1 MKKKVIIIVVIML
14 LVILAV
20 LGVLAKYADMGRVAT
35 SNEPKYCIKIVSDGG
50 NKVTYWGLGY
60 KVIRYPAI
68 SPNEPYKNYL
78 GAKMGSWF
86 MNYELTGY
94 DELEVELLEE
104 GKTIKITKTRD
115 IEWIASL
122 LKDSKYNKEL
132 CLGISTHKIKLGED
146 TYYVLEGCKEI
157 LKGKVQASLTDD
169 DFEKLMDIITGYY
182 KYNEYDKIYTLYS
195 DTVDVTK
202 LVKYRGV
209 LYGKSYAIID
219 YMPNPEYAIGVI
231 DQLIASEYIPKYD
244 GETNAEEIL
253 NAKIDSIGESTMVLY
268 YNNNYVL
275 FEKMH
280 NQ

>member
-1 MKKKVIIIVVIML
+1 MKKKVIIIAVIIL
-14 LVILAV
+14 LSVLAV
-20 LGVLAKYADMGRVAT
+20 LGLLAKYVDTGRVAT

-60 KVIRYPAI
+60 KVIRYPAV

-78 GAKMGSWF
+78 GAKMGNWF

-94 DELEVELLEE
+94 DELEVEIIDEE
-104 GKTIKITKTRD
+104 KTIKITKTRD
-115 IEWIASL
+115 IEWITSL

-146 TYYVLEGCKEI
+146 TYYILGGCKEI
-157 LKGKVQASLTDD
+157 LKGKNQASLTDE
-169 DFEKLMDIITGYY
+169 DFENLMDIITGYY
-182 KYNEYDKIYTLYS
+182 KYNEYDKTYILYS
-195 DTVDVTK
+195 DTVDVNK
-202 LVKYRGV
+202 LVKYKDV

-219 YMPNPEYAIGVI
+219 FAQKTEGNIGVI
-231 DQLIASEYIPKYD
+231 DKLIDNGYIPKYN

-253 NAKIDSIGESTMVLY
+253 NAKVVSIGESTMVLY

>member
-1 MKKKVIIIVVIML
+1 MKKKIIIITLIIFFVV
-14 LVILAV
+14 LVI
-20 LGVLAKYADMGRVAT
+20 LGVLAKYVDMGRVAT
-35 SNEPKYCIKIVSDGG
+35 SNEPKYCVKIVSDGG

-60 KVIRYPAI
+60 KVIRYPAV

-78 GAKMGSWF
+78 GAKMGNWF
-86 MNYELTGY
+86 MNYELTEY
-94 DELEVELLEE
+94 DELEVEIIDE

-146 TYYVLEGCKEI
+146 TYYILGGCKEI
-157 LKGKVQASLTDD
+157 LKGKNQASLTDR
-169 DFEKLMDIITGYY
+169 DFEKLMDIITGYH
-182 KYNEYDKIYTLYS
+182 KYNEYDKTYMLYS
-195 DTVDVTK
+195 DTVDVNK

-209 LYGKSYAIID
+209 LYGKSFAIID
-219 YMPNPEYAIGVI
+219 YKPNPEGPIGVI
-231 DQLIASEYIPKYD
+231 DKLIDSEYIPKYN
-244 GETNAEEIL
+244 GETNAREIL
-253 NAKIDSIGESTMVLY
+253 NAKVDSLGESTLVLY

-280 NQ
+280 DQ

>member
-1 MKKKVIIIVVIML
+1 MKKKMIIVIGIIL

-20 LGVLAKYADMGRVAT
+20 LGVLAKYVDMGRVAT

-60 KVIRYPAI
+60 KVIGYPAV

-94 DELEVELLEE
+94 DELEVELIEE

-115 IEWIASL
+115 IEAIACL

-146 TYYVLEGCKEI
+146 TYYILGGCKEI
-157 LKGKVQASLTDD
+157 LKGDKQASLTDK
-169 DFEKLMDIITGYY
+169 DFEKLMDVITGYY
-182 KYNEYDKIYTLYS
+182 KYNEYDKIYILYS
-195 DTVDVTK
+195 DTVDINK
-202 LVKYRGV
+202 LVKYRGA
-209 LYGKSYAIID
+209 LYGQSYAIID
-219 YMPNPEYAIGVI
+219 FAQKPEGNIGVI
-231 DQLIASEYIPKYD
+231 DKLIDNEYIPKYN

-253 NAKIDSIGESTMVLY
+253 NAKVVSIGESTMVLY
-268 YNNNYVL
+268 YDNNYVL
-275 FEKMH
+275 FEKIH